1 MTCKSLNMTFFQQMK
16 RKRYARIDRFFL
28 VIFPL
33 MFGCFNLAYWI
44 YYFSYNPMNLLMQT
58 LGQEDEDGTVHV
70 EEEETMSSPTTLA
83 PTLSSD
89 MLQALN
95 EN

>member
-1 MTCKSLNMTFFQQMK
+1 
-16 RKRYARIDRFFL
+16 
-28 VIFPL
+28 
-33 MFGCFNLAYWI
+33 
-44 YYFSYNPMNLLMQT
+44 MNLLIQT

-70 EEEETMSSPTTLA
+70 EEEEALSSPTTLA
-83 PTLSSD
+83 STLSSD